1 MITSCIAP
9 ISTQMIE
16 TKTNSCSEPLL
27 MYVFHCDITEPMSFT
42 CACIMPDEMNS
53 RRSDSF
59 VLNCILIFSIYF
71 DLMMN
76 YCASPDLYTVF
87 TYVGSLPDIIAGI
100 LQFLGQD
107 AAS

>member
-1 MITSCIAP
+1 
-9 ISTQMIE
+9 
-16 TKTNSCSEPLL
+16 
-27 MYVFHCDITEPMSFT
+27 MYEFHCDMTELMSLT
-42 CACIMPDEMNS
+42 CACIRPDEMNI
-53 RRSDSF
+53 RRSDSL
-59 VLNCILIFSIYF
+59 VLNCIFIFSIYV